1 MKTINFK
8 LINGDEIIA
17 KLITDD
23 ENYLIVSQPRSIQFN
38 PQGTGA
44 AFIPALIMSNDR
56 EVKVYKNSISLY
68 NGDVDSEYEKHY
80 LQSVSGIQLATSL
93 NG

>member
-1 MKTINFK
+1 MKIINFK

-17 KLITDD
+17 KLVTDA
-23 ENYLIVSQPRSIQFN
+23 EKYLIVDKPRSLQFN
-38 PQGTGA
+38 AQGTGA
-44 AFIPALIMSNDR
+44 AFIPALMMSNDG

-68 NGDVDSEYEKHY
+68 NENVGSEYEKHY

>member
-1 MKTINFK
+1 MKIINFK
-8 LINGDEIIA
+8 LINGDELVA
-17 KLITDD
+17 KLVQEGDD
-23 ENYLIVSQPRSIQFN
+23 HIIVDQPRSLQFN

-44 AFIPALIMSNDR
+44 AFIPALIMSTDG
-56 EVKVYKNSISLY
+56 EVKVYKNAISLY
-68 NGDVDSEYEKHY
+68 NDNVGSEYEKHY

>member
-1 MKTINFK
+1 MKIINFK
-8 LINGDEIIA
+8 LINGDELVA
-17 KLITDD
+17 KLVQEGDD
-23 ENYLIVSQPRSIQFN
+23 HIIVDQPRSLQFN

-44 AFIPALIMSNDR
+44 AFIPALIMSNDG
-56 EVKVYKNSISLY
+56 EVKVYKSSISLY
-68 NGDVDSEYEKHY
+68 NENVGSEYEKHY